1 MNVSTLQLEALLNDV
16 DIELDKL
23 HRKCEFNRDKD
34 AALVMNGKSYGMAE
48 VARMIQQKI
57 NNSRNS

>member
-34 AALVMNGKSYGMAE
+34 AVLVMNGKSYGMAE